1 MSSMAIERR
10 ADGSVSIFHH
20 GRQYRRQHNGS
31 WTKRTNNGW
40 TIVSARRNRRLE
52 RANQHRDEIKQV
64 QRFTRPEPR
73 RRIAELIQQVFTSI
87 AQRREMNK
95 IIGRACDELKELVGH
110 GNWQTFFKRTFA
122 PRLNLRTAE
131 RYMELAKREDAA
143 SKIDTVS
150 NLKPSTSKRA
160 RKMRHA
166 TDQAAAE
173 VETTRRS
180 DPTSVIESTIKAL
193 RQSSHWRAAA
203 PQIIAFLRGLCRKY
217 DVAITTKN
225 NEGSTAE

>member
-1 MSSMAIERR
+1 MHSTALEQRL
-10 ADGSVSIFHH
+10 DGSVFIFLH
-20 GRQYRRQHNGS
+20 GRQYRREPNGS
-31 WTKRTNNGW
+31 WTKRRDNGW
-40 TIVSARRNRRLE
+40 KAVSASRARRLE
-52 RANQHRDEIKQV
+52 RANQHRGEIKQV

-73 RRIAELIQQVFTSI
+73 RRIAELIQQVFMSI
-87 AQRREMNK
+87 AQRREMNT
-95 IIGRACDELKELVGH
+95 IIGRACNELKELVGH

-131 RYMELAKREDAA
+131 RYMELARREDAA

-150 NLKPSTSKRA
+150 NLKLSTSKRA
-160 RKMRHA
+160 RKMRLA

-193 RQSSHWRAAA
+193 RQSPHWRAAA
-203 PQIIAFLRGLCRKY
+203 PQVIAFLRRLCRKY

-225 NEGSTAE
+225 SEGSTAE